1 MIKIIKYKTYI
12 FFFTISLISFFYSVN
27 QSLYNYDG
35 FHSGLVLFSADGL
48 NKNLIPYKEVFI
60 HYGFLTTYVNSLI
73 LKLFDNNLVYIFSAT
88 SLSYSASLFILGI
101 LIKKFS
107 SQNFS
112 IIGLSIIFF
121 LHPFTIYPWH
131 SYYTFLLFNIFL
143 ILRVSDKLYFQR
155 ISYLFLSSTILFNES
170 FKYASFL
177 ILLFDFT
184 IQILKEKKI
193 NFDFFKNLL
202 AKLFLYLIPIIIFFS
217 YIFTNELFEYWKVYS
232 QMPKVFL
239 ELNNV
244 EFYEILVHFF
254 VTLKNN
260 IISNLFQEPHWIIY
274 VSLIIFNILYLFYFF
289 FYRFIK
295 KSLLS
300 DNNLALISFSSLVLL
315 FQAAHSVTI
324 FKMSCGLVVG
334 FIVLFNFI
342 NSIKDKENKII
353 FLTTIFL
360 LGLSCFEFV
369 KNNSNSNYVYKYK
382 KENFITNN
390 YFDYFEH
397 KKLDQNSWDH
407 LIFTSKKIQYLK
419 KNCKID
425 FAANISSDAFISVIM
440 RDSIQVVQKIPWFE
454 HKKNGWMNRYFNTFL
469 KYYDKDL
476 SDKINLKLE
485 KKNII
490 IYTDRENFP
499 ILKIRDKK
507 IDFSDKMNFLY
518 LPYSYENKSK
528 ILIFPKI
535 CKNTI

>member
-1 MIKIIKYKTYI
+1 M
-12 FFFTISLISFFYSVN
+12 
-27 QSLYNYDG
+27 
-35 FHSGLVLFSADGL
+35 
-48 NKNLIPYKEVFI
+48 
-60 HYGFLTTYVNSLI
+60 
-73 LKLFDNNLVYIFSAT
+73 
-88 SLSYSASLFILGI
+88 
-101 LIKKFS
+101 
-107 SQNFS
+107 
-112 IIGLSIIFF
+112 
-121 LHPFTIYPWH
+121 
-131 SYYTFLLFNIFL
+131 
-143 ILRVSDKLYFQR
+143 
-155 ISYLFLSSTILFNES
+155 
-170 FKYASFL
+170 
-177 ILLFDFT
+177 
-184 IQILKEKKI
+184 
-193 NFDFFKNLL
+193 
-202 AKLFLYLIPIIIFFS
+202 
-217 YIFTNELFEYWKVYS
+217 
-232 QMPKVFL
+232 
-239 ELNNV
+239 
-244 EFYEILVHFF
+244 
-254 VTLKNN
+254 
-260 IISNLFQEPHWIIY
+260 
-274 VSLIIFNILYLFYFF
+274 
-289 FYRFIK
+289 
-295 KSLLS
+295 LS

-353 FLTTIFL
+353 FLAIIFL

-407 LIFTSKKIQYLK
+407 LIFTSKKIQYFK
-419 KNCKID
+419 NNCKID

-440 RDSIQVVQKIPWFE
+440 RDSMQIVQKIPWFE

>member
-12 FFFTISLISFFYSVN
+12 FFFTISLISFFYSVY

-101 LIKKFS
+101 LMKKFS

-177 ILLFDFT
+177 ILLFDFI

-254 VTLKNN
+254 C
-260 IISNLFQEPHWIIY
+260 Y
-274 VSLIIFNILYLFYFF
+274 
-289 FYRFIK
+289 IK
-295 KSLLS
+295 K
-300 DNNLALISFSSLVLL
+300 
-315 FQAAHSVTI
+315 
-324 FKMSCGLVVG
+324 
-334 FIVLFNFI
+334 
-342 NSIKDKENKII
+342 
-353 FLTTIFL
+353 
-360 LGLSCFEFV
+360 
-369 KNNSNSNYVYKYK
+369 
-382 KENFITNN
+382 
-390 YFDYFEH
+390 
-397 KKLDQNSWDH
+397 
-407 LIFTSKKIQYLK
+407 
-419 KNCKID
+419 
-425 FAANISSDAFISVIM
+425 
-440 RDSIQVVQKIPWFE
+440 
-454 HKKNGWMNRYFNTFL
+454 
-469 KYYDKDL
+469 
-476 SDKINLKLE
+476 
-485 KKNII
+485 
-490 IYTDRENFP
+490 
-499 ILKIRDKK
+499 
-507 IDFSDKMNFLY
+507 
-518 LPYSYENKSK
+518 
-528 ILIFPKI
+528 
-535 CKNTI
+535 

>member
-12 FFFTISLISFFYSVN
+12 FFFTISLISFFYSVY

-101 LIKKFS
+101 LMKKFS

-177 ILLFDFT
+177 ILLFDFI

-260 IISNLFQEPHWIIY
+260 ITSNLFQEPHWLIY
-274 VSLIIFNILYLFYFF
+274 IFLIIFNILYLFYFF
-289 FYRFIK
+289 FSKFIK

-353 FLTTIFL
+353 FLAIIFL

-407 LIFTSKKIQYLK
+407 LIFTSKKIQYFK